1 MPLDLV
7 VSHYRVIEAIGAGGM
22 GEVYL
27 AQDETLKRKVAL
39 KAIRADHRLNPTTR
53 ARFIREAQVLSQLD
67 HPNICRVY
75 DYIETPDT
83 DWIVLELIEGQTLR
97 TAMHR
102 ALSLQQKLAIATQI
116 ADVLVATHAA
126 GVVHR
131 DLKPGNVMLTPSGD
145 VKVLDFGLSA
155 TVSRRDRLPAAA
167 TAGLPRL
174 DAMPGTTLEETRLSE
189 PASARVVDVSHFESQ
204 AGAILGTVVYM
215 SPEQARGEIAT
226 SASDMYAYGLVIQEL
241 FSGKPAYDE
250 ALDGAAA
257 LAKAQRG
264 ESLPP
269 TGMHASIR
277 SLIERLK
284 AQAPA
289 QRPTALDT
297 QERLRWIVDRPRRVR
312 RNLVAAALVIA
323 AIAGAAR
330 YTIDLSRE
338 RNAAVAARKEAD
350 QRRGQAESLIG
361 FMVGDLRAKL
371 AAVGRLEILD
381 DVGKQ
386 ALAYFGSVPADTLTE
401 EELFRRSQALHQL
414 GQVRQARADPAGA
427 LAAYEESLLQA
438 TEVVR
443 RRPDNAVWQL
453 GLGTSHFY
461 VGDLKMRKGEL
472 DAALTHFLAYKDIA
486 ERLVAREPTNFEWKL
501 ELSYGHSNVAAIYSR
516 QGNLRGAREQLER
529 TAALQAELAGQK
541 PSDITL
547 KTSRANNFNRLGI
560 VQEGLGALEAAAA
573 SFASELKAYDEI
585 LAVDARDTRIRRRME
600 VSHIFHARVLR
611 ALGRSGEADAHYE
624 AALREAEAL
633 VALDGTNANW
643 RRDLAV
649 GQLSAARLD
658 LEQGRHARAQSRYR
672 SALDHL
678 LQLAQKTPDQRDAL
692 REVARARA
700 GLGEAWLALGDP
712 TRAAIEI
719 DLAAASLQAL
729 VDGDPADKDSRR
741 ELAIAE
747 NARGLAWQASGQP
760 GRAADAWTRSVDLL
774 APLARDSADWT
785 VLDPWVR
792 ALVYLDRRDEATR
805 AHDTLK
811 SIGYRNASYLR
822 DWQRSAAPR
831 ARAPY

>member
-7 VSHYRVIEAIGAGGM
+7 VSHYRVVEPIGAGGM

-27 AQDETLKRKVAL
+27 AHDETLKRKVAL

-102 ALSLQQKLAIATQI
+102 SLPLQQKLRIATQI

-131 DLKPGNVMLTPSGD
+131 DLKPGNVMLTPAGD

-155 TVSRRDRLPAAA
+155 TVSRRDRPQPAGGAAA
-167 TAGLPRL
+167 PNL
-174 DAMPGTTLEETRLSE
+174 DDIPGTTLEETRLSE
-189 PASARVVDVSHFESQ
+189 PGSSRVVDVSHFESQ

-215 SPEQARGEIAT
+215 SPEQARGELAT
-226 SASDMYAYGLVIQEL
+226 SASDMYSYGLVIQEL
-241 FSGKPAYDE
+241 FSGKPAYDD

-264 ESLPP
+264 ESLAP
-269 TGMHASIR
+269 TGMHAGIR
-277 SLIERLK
+277 TLIQRLK
-284 AQAPA
+284 AHAPA

-297 QERLRWIVDRPRRVR
+297 QERLRWIVDRPRRLR
-312 RNLVAAALVIA
+312 RNLVIAAVIVA

-350 QRRGQAESLIG
+350 QRRGQAEGLIG
-361 FMVGDLRAKL
+361 FMVGDLRSKL

-427 LAAYEESLLQA
+427 LAAYEESLVQA

-461 VGDLKMRKGEL
+461 VGDLKMRRGEL
-472 DAALTHFLAYKDIA
+472 DAALAHFQAYKEIA
-486 ERLVAREPTNFEWKL
+486 ERLVARDATNFEWKL

-529 TAALQAELAGQK
+529 TAVLQAELATQK
-541 PSDITL
+541 PSDFTL
-547 KTSRANNFNRLGI
+547 KRSRANTLNRLGI
-560 VQEGLGALEAAAA
+560 VQEGLGDLEAASA
-573 SFASELKAYDEI
+573 SFANEIDAHREI
-585 LAVDARDTRIRRRME
+585 LAIDARDSRARRRME
-600 VSHIFHARVLR
+600 VSHIFRGRVLR
-611 ALGRSGEADAHYE
+611 ALGQVNEAASHLE
-624 AALREAEAL
+624 AALHEAEAL
-633 VALDGTNANW
+633 VALDPTNADW

-649 GQLSAARLD
+649 GQLAAARLD
-658 LEQGRHARAQSRYR
+658 VEQGNTERALGRYR
-672 SALDHL
+672 SSLDHL
-678 LQLAQKTPDQRDAL
+678 SQLAQKTPSQPDAL
-692 REVARARA
+692 REVARART
-700 GLGEAWLALGDP
+700 GLGELWLARQDP
-712 TRAAIEI
+712 NRAATEI
-719 DLAAASLQAL
+719 DLALASLQAL
-729 VDGDPADKDSRR
+729 VDKDPDDRDLSR
-741 ELAIAE
+741 ELATAE
-747 NARGLAWQASGQP
+747 NARGLTWKMLGQP
-760 GRAADAWTRSVDLL
+760 ARATVAWTHSVDLL
-774 APLARDSADWT
+774 RPLVRDSSDWT

-792 ALVYLDRRDEATR
+792 ALAYLGRHEEARMGQEKLT
-805 AHDTLK
+805 
-811 SIGYRNASYLR
+811 SIGYREPGYLR
-822 DWQRSAAPR
+822 EVAAAR
-831 ARAPY
+831 RAP

>member
-1 MPLDLV
+1 MAIDLV
-7 VSHYRVIEAIGAGGM
+7 VSHYRVIEALGAGGM

-97 TAMHR
+97 TAMRRH
-102 ALSLQQKLAIATQI
+102 LTLQQKLGIARQI

-131 DLKPGNVMLTPSGD
+131 DLKPGNVMLTPGGD

-155 TVSRRDRLPAAA
+155 TVSRRDRAHATGAAMV
-167 TAGLPRL
+167 PNL
-174 DAMPGTTLEETRLSE
+174 DAIPGTTLEETRLIE
-189 PASARVVDVSHFESQ
+189 PASARGVDVSHFQSQ
-204 AGAILGTVVYM
+204 QGAILGTVVYM

-226 SASDMYAYGLVIQEL
+226 SASDMYSYGLVIQEL
-241 FSGKPAYDE
+241 FSGQPAYDE
-250 ALDGAAA
+250 SLDGATA

-284 AQAPA
+284 AHAPA

-297 QERLRWIVDRPRRVR
+297 QERWRWIVDRPRRVR
-312 RNLVAAALVIA
+312 RNLMIAALVIA
-323 AIAGAAR
+323 ALAGAAR
-330 YTIDLSRE
+330 YTTDLSRE

-350 QRRGQAESLIG
+350 QRRGQAEGLIG
-361 FMVGDLRAKL
+361 FMVGDLRTKL

-427 LAAYEESLLQA
+427 LAAYEESLVQA

-443 RRPDNAVWQL
+443 RQPDNAEWQL

-461 VGDLKMRKGEL
+461 VGDLKMRRGEL
-472 DAALTHFLAYKDIA
+472 AAALAHFQAYKEIA
-486 ERLVAREPTNFEWKL
+486 ERLVARDATNFEWKL

-529 TAALQAELAGQK
+529 TAALQAGLATQR
-541 PSDITL
+541 PSDLTL

-560 VQEGLGALEAAAA
+560 VQEGLGDLEAAAA
-573 SFASELKAYDEI
+573 SFANEMKVYDEI
-585 LAVDARDTRIRRRME
+585 LAIDARDTRVRRRRD
-600 VSHIFHARVLR
+600 VSHIFRGRVLR
-611 ALGRSGEADAHYE
+611 ALGRTAGAASHLDS
-624 AALREAEAL
+624 ALREAEAL
-633 VALDGTNANW
+633 VALDLTNANW
-643 RRDLAV
+643 RRDLGVA
-649 GQLSAARLD
+649 QLHAARLD
-658 LEQGRHARAQSRYR
+658 LDQGRTQRALSRYR
-672 SALDHL
+672 SSYASL
-678 LQLAQKTPDQRDAL
+678 LALAQN
-692 REVARARA
+692 
-700 GLGEAWLALGDP
+700 
-712 TRAAIEI
+712 
-719 DLAAASLQAL
+719 S
-729 VDGDPADKDSRR
+729 
-741 ELAIAE
+741 
-747 NARGLAWQASGQP
+747 P
-760 GRAADAWTRSVDLL
+760 G
-774 APLARDSADWT
+774 
-785 VLDPWVR
+785 
-792 ALVYLDRRDEATR
+792 
-805 AHDTLK
+805 
-811 SIGYRNASYLR
+811 
-822 DWQRSAAPR
+822 
-831 ARAPY
+831 